1 MYSQISLSIQIVPF
15 IFLIKR
21 NRLVKQTVHR
31 FTVTIKKDSIAG
43 QTNRALQYELL
54 LRQFDFLISYT
65 LVPDIFTTIMKSPFL
80 SNNIL

>member
-54 LRQFDFLISYT
+54 LRQFLYLDRHRFLTRLETEDRYE
-65 LVPDIFTTIMKSPFL
+65 
-80 SNNIL
+80 